1 MERRE
6 PLLAGETYH
15 IFNRGAH
22 KQPIFLDEVDYRRF
36 QVLLYLANQVCAV
49 DAGNILAKYQGPSLV
64 NLFRLEERDERLVDV
79 YAYSLMPN
87 HFHIVLRQIGDF
99 GVSLFMRK
107 LCTGYSMYFNLKHD
121 HSGTL
126 FQGRFKS
133 NHINSDPYFK
143 WIFAYVHL
151 NPVSI
156 LEPNWSKEKE
166 LENVSQAKE
175 FLNNYRY
182 SSYWDYYVGERSE
195 RAILAYEEATNFID
209 KNEDLIGLIAES
221 KKRTQLYESFESG
234 EK

>member
-99 GVSLFMRK
+99 GISLFMRK

-143 WIFAYVHL
+143 WLFAYVHL
-151 NPVSI
+151 NPISLV
-156 LEPNWSKEKE
+156 EPKWEDRIIRNTFRAQK
-166 LENVSQAKE
+166 
-175 FLNNYRY
+175 FLGDYKY
-182 SSYWDYYVGERSE
+182 SSHFDYYDEERPE
-195 RAILAYEEATNFID
+195 RAILAYDEALQYID
-209 KNEDLIGLIAES
+209 KKADFEELISSYGQGHVLHS
-221 KKRTQLYESFESG
+221 THQSV